1 MTVAGLERE
10 GSREFYV
17 IEGTRASGTVE
28 RLFFDVRSGFLVRR
42 SWTTPTF
49 FGALP
54 NATDFDNYKKVG
66 GIWLPFMVRRIR
78 SGTTFLQDISEYKLN
93 VVMDDGIF
101 KKPSAPK

>member
-1 MTVAGLERE
+1 MTVGGTERE

-17 IEGTRASGTVE
+17 IEATRANGTVE
-28 RLFFDVRSGFLVRR
+28 KLFFDVRSGFLVRR

-49 FGALP
+49 FGVLP

-66 GIWLPFMVRRIR
+66 GIFLPFTVRRIR
-78 SGTTFLQDISEYKLN
+78 GGTTFLQDISEYKLN
-93 VVMDDGIF
+93 VAMDDAMF